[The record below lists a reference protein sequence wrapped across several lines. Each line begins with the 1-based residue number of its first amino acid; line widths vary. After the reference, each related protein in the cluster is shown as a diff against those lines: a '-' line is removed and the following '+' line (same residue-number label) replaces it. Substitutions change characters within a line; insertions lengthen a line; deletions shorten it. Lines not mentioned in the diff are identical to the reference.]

1 MAFWNRKRKQQ
12 DASEAAMLEE
22 QMRMAQEE
30 FDRRREEKR
39 RLKAQKEERLDAKE
53 DRGDSAAIKDKKGN
67 SIENMLAEI
76 ESEEW
81 VAGDVEDSKRV
92 VKDCCEA
99 IREIEYQRDAARSE
113 YDKVSARLEDIQY
126 IDQIAGEERETLIS
140 VCKRLMYLTQ
150 ERNQYKNR
158 SLTITDA
165 QMRQFEP
172 YEDVLATEV
181 KKMYDGEMY
190 QQAIE
195 GDIEKL
201 EEEKRKLHKQQKQMV
216 ENQRALKKMAKVL
229 IALILSLFVLFV
241 VIYYALDTDMT
252 YPYLGT
258 ILLAAISSTVIF
270 VESNRNRA
278 SVALTGRK
286 INKAIGLL
294 NRVKIKYINNRSLLD
309 YNHEKFHVDSAADFE
324 KKWHEYCRAK
334 EYERKFQEN
343 TKQLQLAENQLTS
356 LLAERLVA
364 EPDIWVSQTL
374 AIVEPREM
382 VEIRHA
388 LNVRRGKLRERISY
402 NESARTS
409 MLEKI
414 DRIMEQTPQ
423 ASRDIV
429 AIVQSY
435 QNEKTNEKKQ

>member
-1 MAFWNRKRKQQ
+1 MAFWNRKRKKQ
-12 DASEAAMLEE
+12 DTSEEAMLEE

-39 RLKAQKEERLDAKE
+39 RQQEQDKQKMEGGPDN
-53 DRGDSAAIKDKKGN
+53 GTSDSVKDKNGT
-67 SIENMLAEI
+67 SIREMLAEI

-81 VAGDVEDSKRV
+81 VAGDVEDSKRM

-99 IREIEYQRDAARSE
+99 IREIEYQRDAARAE

-126 IDQIAGEERETLIS
+126 IDQITGEERETLLS
-140 VCKRLMYLTQ
+140 VCKRIMNLTQ

-165 QMRQFEP
+165 QMRRFEP
-172 YEDVLATEV
+172 YEDVLAAEV

-190 QQAIE
+190 QTAIE

-201 EEEKRKLHKQQKQMV
+201 EEEKRKLHKQQKQMI
-216 ENQRALKKMAKVL
+216 ENQRALKKMAKIL
-229 IALILSLFVLFV
+229 IALIVSLFVLFV

-258 ILLAAISSTVIF
+258 ILLAAISATVIF
-270 VESNRNRA
+270 VESNRNRV
-278 SVALTGRK
+278 SVAVTGRK

-309 YNHEKFHVDSAADFE
+309 YNHEKFHVGSAADFE

-343 TKQLQLAENQLTS
+343 TKQLQLAENKLIS
-356 LLAERLVA
+356 LLEERLVA

-429 AIVQSY
+429 TIVQSY
-435 QNEKTNEKKQ
+435 QKK

>member
-1 MAFWNRKRKQQ
+1 MAFWRRKRNKQ
-12 DASEAAMLEE
+12 DADEAAMLEE
-22 QMRMAQEE
+22 QMRRAQEE

-39 RLKAQKEERLDAKE
+39 QQREKNQADSKRAATPDDASRISVEE
-53 DRGDSAAIKDKKGN
+53 
-67 SIENMLAEI
+67 MLAEI

-81 VAGDVEDSKRV
+81 VAGDVEDSKRL

-99 IREIEYQRDAARSE
+99 IREIEHQRDAARGE
-113 YDKVSARLEDIQY
+113 YDKVSSRLEDIQY
-126 IDQIAGEERETLIS
+126 IDQIAGEERENLVS
-140 VCKRLMYLTQ
+140 VCKRIMNLTK
-150 ERNQYKNR
+150 ERNRYKNR
-158 SLTITDA
+158 NLTITDA
-165 QMRQFEP
+165 QVRQFDP
-172 YEDVLATEV
+172 YEEVLAEEV

-190 QQAIE
+190 QSAIE

-201 EEEKRKLHKQQKQMV
+201 EEEKRKLHKQQKQIV

-229 IALILSLFVLFV
+229 IALIVSLFVLFV

-258 ILLAAISSTVIF
+258 ILLAAISATVIF
-270 VESNRNRA
+270 VESNRNR
-278 SVALTGRK
+278 VNVTMTGRK

-309 YNHEKFHVDSAADFE
+309 YNCEKFHVDNAADFE
-324 KKWHEYCRAK
+324 KKWIEYCRAK

-343 TKQLQLAENQLTS
+343 TKQLQFAESQLID
-356 LLAERLVA
+356 LLTGRLVS

-374 AIVEPREM
+374 AIVDSREM

-402 NESARTS
+402 NESARTA

-423 ASRDIV
+423 ASREIV

-435 QNEKTNEKKQ
+435 QNETVSG